1 MSALDSFYFV
11 IKSIQ
16 DIVVFMS
23 CIYGLWLIRFV
34 RFSFI
39 GDQWVGFDDP
49 ESIRFKVLLEVVMK
63 DLRGFMMWD
72 IAFDDFDGFF
82 CRRGPYPL
90 LNAANQVLDEYQGVD
105 QRKLD
110 KINDVMPY
118 FMPLEGGILDKILHV
133 IHVVTID

>member
-1 MSALDSFYFV
+1 
-11 IKSIQ
+11 
-16 DIVVFMS
+16 
-23 CIYGLWLIRFV
+23 
-34 RFSFI
+34 
-39 GDQWVGFDDP
+39 
-49 ESIRFKVLLEVVMK
+49 
-63 DLRGFMMWD
+63 MMWD

-90 LNAANQVLDEYQGVD
+90 LNAANQVLDEYEGVD
-105 QRKLD
+105 QKKLD